1 MSGERAEPLPSVN
14 NTPMAKKRIPPTG
27 KRPSSSTRPQEPP
40 KTPEAARKAKA
51 HTVVWGKLNE
61 ADDFL
66 IAPRAVLYLG
76 RYDPELSEML
86 RPRHLLLLL
95 VLAAKKF
102 LNKPIRLYWQELAE
116 TLGEKPD
123 TVRKWAYQ
131 LRDMKLLRIRQFRG
145 RDPKTNKPGIRN
157 ERNLF
162 DIEPFVKRL
171 ETAFRL
177 RRQERFKLKRLRE
190 ANRQGDADE

>member
-1 MSGERAEPLPSVN
+1 
-14 NTPMAKKRIPPTG
+14 MAKKKTRPTA
-27 KRPSSSTRPQEPP
+27 KRSSSSTRLQRPP
-40 KTPEAARKAKA
+40 KTSEGARESKP
-51 HTVVWGKLNE
+51 HTVVWGKSNE

-66 IAPRAVLYLG
+66 ITPRAVLYLG

-95 VLAAKKF
+95 VLAAKKY

-116 TLGEKPD
+116 TLGVRPD

-131 LRDMKLLRIRQFRG
+131 LRDMKLLQIRQFRG

-157 ERNLF
+157 ERNQF

-171 ETAFRL
+171 ERAFRL
-177 RRQERFKLKRLRE
+177 RRQERDQRKRLRE
-190 ANRQGDADE
+190 ANRQGDTDE